1 MGSEGVE
8 ASRVSNLQ
16 KGCGEVEDDTVCLYT
31 DRTEDATRINNLTAR
46 ENMLD
51 QEAQVDKS
59 ET

>member
-1 MGSEGVE
+1 MVE

-46 ENMLD
+46 EHMLD
-51 QEAQVDKS
+51 QKVYD
-59 ET
+59 